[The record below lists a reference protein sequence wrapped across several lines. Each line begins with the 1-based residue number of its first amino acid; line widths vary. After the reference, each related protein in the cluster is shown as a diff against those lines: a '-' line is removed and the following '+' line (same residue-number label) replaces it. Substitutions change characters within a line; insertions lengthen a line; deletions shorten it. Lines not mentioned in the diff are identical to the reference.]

1 MKIAKKRKPILWMAG
16 DSTMQSYAEDQRPQW
31 GWGECLLEILE
42 SKFVEMA
49 RQELAEAGVVNSP
62 KEPYVPTINSFHRE
76 DCAFPQEKRYVGSF
90 FELDNCA
97 MAGRSSKTFRE
108 EGRLQDIAGHIQKGD
123 YLIIQFGHN
132 DAGKSKPERYVALE
146 DFKASLEHFVEVA
159 LSHGAKPVFISSI
172 VLCPGPQ
179 ITGEAEE
186 ISRLLP
192 EYGGVMRRYAE
203 ELGSPFIDMNR
214 LTEEFLA
221 GKTTEEMESLYK
233 PDHVH
238 LVYDGARAYAELV
251 AEELKYFLR

>member
-42 SKFVEMA
+42 VKFVELA
-49 RQELAEAGVVNSP
+49 YQELAQAGVIDLP
-62 KEPYVPTINSFHRE
+62 KAPYEPKINSLHRE
-76 DCAFPQEKRYVGSF
+76 DCAFPQQKRYVGSF

-108 EGRLQDIAGHIQKGD
+108 EGRLQDISEHIQKGD

-146 DFKASLEHFVEVA
+146 DFKASLAPFVEVA
-159 LSHGAKPVFISSI
+159 LSHEAKPVFISSI

-179 ITGEAEE
+179 IAGEAEE

-192 EYGGVMRRYAE
+192 EYGEVMRQYAE
-203 ELGSPFIDMNR
+203 ELGCPFIDMNR
-214 LTEEFLA
+214 MTGEFIS
-221 GKTTEEMESLYK
+221 GKAAQEQEGLYK

-238 LVYDGARAYAELV
+238 LVYEGARAYATLV
-251 AEELKYFLR
+251 AEEMKRYL